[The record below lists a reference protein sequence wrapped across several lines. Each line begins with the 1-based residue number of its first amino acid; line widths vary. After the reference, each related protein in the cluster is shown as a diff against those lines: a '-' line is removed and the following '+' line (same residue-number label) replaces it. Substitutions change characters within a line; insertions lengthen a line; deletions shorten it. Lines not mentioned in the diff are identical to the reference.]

1 VEDEELNKQEKMQLI
16 TGLCSNM
23 IFFLN
28 FNRRVLGRD
37 RIKLFVGIGYLLNIN
52 KVKIPLNMEYFT
64 EPGLDP
70 LLILIFNKRYFKHNL
85 HFPIEGRYHIK
96 NDKMKSFA
104 ITIGILNNIT
114 VF

>member
-1 VEDEELNKQEKMQLI
+1 
-16 TGLCSNM
+16 
-23 IFFLN
+23 
-28 FNRRVLGRD
+28 
-37 RIKLFVGIGYLLNIN
+37 
-52 KVKIPLNMEYFT
+52 MEYFT

-114 VF
+114 VFKKINQGSYFSDFKFEAAETEL